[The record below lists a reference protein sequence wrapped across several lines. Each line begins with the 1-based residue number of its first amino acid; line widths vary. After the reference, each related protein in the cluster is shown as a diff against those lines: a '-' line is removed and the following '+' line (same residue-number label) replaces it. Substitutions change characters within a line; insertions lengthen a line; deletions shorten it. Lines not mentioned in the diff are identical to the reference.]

1 MTMFDKKERAEEGKY
16 VLDAAQEFRVTARRN
31 KLLGFWVAET
41 MGIKG
46 ADASG
51 YALEVV
57 RSDMEE
63 PGDEDVFRKVKQDF
77 IKAGIDVSDDEI
89 RERMSVFLT
98 EARKQILAEDAEK

>member
-1 MTMFDKKERAEEGKY
+1 MTMFEKKERAEEGKY
-16 VLDAAQEFRVTARRN
+16 VLDAEQEFRVAARRN
-31 KLLGFWVAET
+31 KLLGLWVAET

-77 IKAGIDVSDDEI
+77 IKAGIDVSDEEI
-89 RERMSVFLT
+89 RERMAVFLT
-98 EARKQILAEDAEK
+98 EARKQILAEDKEK